1 MAKFKTG
8 FRRSIPVAATLAV
21 ALLSAGLARAAEPT
35 AAGLWQKSDG
45 GKPVVW
51 VLVVDRDGVFEG
63 AIARTFPKPGEVEN
77 SVCNKC
83 DDDRKNAPILGLS
96 FIRDMKRAG
105 LKYEDGNVLDPR
117 DGTVYHAK
125 MTLSPDG
132 QSLTL
137 RGYVGISLLGKNET
151 WQRLP
156 DTNLAVLDPAVVAK
170 YLPEAAQPPQ
180 PQGAAVKPPT
190 TVAKTKAKATTGSAQ
205 HPR

>member
-1 MAKFKTG
+1 M
-8 FRRSIPVAATLAV
+8 TLAAV
-21 ALLSAGLARAAEPT
+21 LLSAGLARAAEPT
-35 AAGLWQKSDG
+35 AAGLWQKSED

-51 VLVVDRDGVFEG
+51 VLVVDHAGIFEG
-63 AIARTFPKPGEVEN
+63 AIARTFPKPGEAAN
-77 SVCNKC
+77 PLCTKC
-83 DDDRKNAPILGLS
+83 TDDRKNMPVLGIS

-105 LKYEDGNVLDPR
+105 LKYEEGNVLDPR
-117 DGTVYHAK
+117 DGEIYHAK

-156 DTNLAVLDPAVVAK
+156 DANIATLDPAVVAK
-170 YLPEAAQPPQ
+170 YLPQAAAAQTPP
-180 PQGAAVKPPT
+180 PAV
-190 TVAKTKAKATTGSAQ
+190 VAKSKSRTTGSAT

>member
-1 MAKFKTG
+1 M
-8 FRRSIPVAATLAV
+8 PVVATVV
-21 ALLSAGLARAAEPT
+21 ALMLGVAGARAAEPS
-35 AAGLWQKSDG
+35 AAGLWQKVED

-51 VLVVDRDGVFEG
+51 VLMVDHEGVFEG
-63 AIARTFPKPGEVEN
+63 AIARTFPKPDEAPN
-77 SVCNKC
+77 PVCRKC
-83 DDDRKNAPILGLS
+83 DDDRKGAPILGLS
-96 FIRDMKRAG
+96 FIRDMQRSG
-105 LKYEDGNVLDPR
+105 LKYENGNVLDPR

-156 DTNLAVLDPAVVAK
+156 DSNIAVLDPTVLAK
-170 YLPEAAQPPQ
+170 YLPEAAQPAPQ
-180 PQGAAVKPPT
+180 QRGAAKPPAV
-190 TVAKTKAKATTGSAQ
+190 VAKSKPKATTGAATT

>member
-1 MAKFKTG
+1 MAKFRIG
-8 FRRSIPVAATLAV
+8 LRRRIPAAATLAAV
-21 ALLSAGLARAAEPT
+21 LLSAGLARAAEPT
-35 AAGLWQKSDG
+35 AAGLWQKSED

-51 VLVVDRDGVFEG
+51 VLMVDHAGIFEG
-63 AIARTFPKPGEVEN
+63 AIARTFPKPGEAAN
-77 SVCNKC
+77 PLCTKC
-83 DDDRKNAPILGLS
+83 TDDRKNAPVLGLS

-105 LKYEDGNVLDPR
+105 LKYEEGNVLDPR
-117 DGTVYHAK
+117 DGEIYHAK

-156 DTNLAVLDPAVVAK
+156 DTNLATLDPTIVAKYLPQAATAQTPPPAVVAK
-170 YLPEAAQPPQ
+170 S
-180 PQGAAVKPPT
+180 KSR
-190 TVAKTKAKATTGSAQ
+190 TTGSAQ

>member
-1 MAKFKTG
+1 MAKFRIG
-8 FRRSIPVAATLAV
+8 LRRRIPAAATLAAV
-21 ALLSAGLARAAEPT
+21 LLSAGLARAAEPT
-35 AAGLWQKSDG
+35 AAGLWQKSED

-51 VLVVDRDGVFEG
+51 VLMVDHAGIFEG
-63 AIARTFPKPGEVEN
+63 AIARTFPKPGEAAN
-77 SVCNKC
+77 PLCTKC
-83 DDDRKNAPILGLS
+83 TDDRKNAPVLGLS

-105 LKYEDGNVLDPR
+105 LKYEEGNVLDPR
-117 DGTVYHAK
+117 DGEIYHAK

-156 DTNLAVLDPAVVAK
+156 DTNLATLDPTIVAKYLPQAATAQTLPPAVVAK
-170 YLPEAAQPPQ
+170 S
-180 PQGAAVKPPT
+180 KSR
-190 TVAKTKAKATTGSAQ
+190 TTGSAQ

>member
-1 MAKFKTG
+1 M
-8 FRRSIPVAATLAV
+8 TLA
-21 ALLSAGLARAAEPT
+21 AMLLSAGLARAAEPT
-35 AAGLWQKSDG
+35 AAGLWQKSED

-51 VLVVDRDGVFEG
+51 VLVVDRGGIFEG
-63 AIARTFPKPGEVEN
+63 AIARTFPKPGEAAN
-77 SVCNKC
+77 PLCTKC
-83 DDDRKNAPILGLS
+83 TDDRKNAPVLGIS

-105 LKYEDGNVLDPR
+105 LKYEEGNVLDPR
-117 DGTVYHAK
+117 DGEIYHAK

-156 DTNLAVLDPAVVAK
+156 DANIATLDPAIVAKYLPQAAAAQTQPPAVVAK
-170 YLPEAAQPPQ
+170 S
-180 PQGAAVKPPT
+180 KSR
-190 TVAKTKAKATTGSAQ
+190 TTGSAT